1 MPSEVEPGS
10 VVIAA
15 RTGEGIDKLLIA
27 LGDRLRS
34 LSTVIELR
42 VPYGRGDVLAA
53 LHRSG
58 EVLLESH
65 EEDATRVRAR
75 LDQVEA
81 TRFGEFRVS

>member
-1 MPSEVEPGS
+1 MRTAGPS
-10 VVIAA
+10 
-15 RTGEGIDKLLIA
+15 TT
-27 LGDRLRS
+27 RLPN
-34 LSTVIELR
+34 LAIELR